1 MSELIDN
8 PSRRKDVLKRLIRSL
23 HGGANVESVR
33 AELGSLLGQVPYDD
47 VVAVEQELVR
57 EGLPIAE
64 LTGMCDLHS
73 AALRGA
79 IDQSRAKTAPP
90 GHPVHTFLQE
100 NRALAAVL
108 DGLERELALLAR
120 AELSLE
126 VGALLLRL
134 RAGSNQLGDV
144 DKHYRRKEY
153 LLFPFLEKR
162 EISGPPKVMWAKHDE
177 ARAKLKGAREV
188 LEAAAGSSVD
198 ELRGAAELVLRP
210 AVAAVREM
218 IDKEEK
224 ILFPMCLDQL
234 TAGEWLEIER
244 QSTEIGYC
252 LYDPLERWQP
262 EGHVAPEPVAQVE
275 RARLQLPSGSFALPE
290 LVAMLNTLPVDL
302 TFVDQDD
309 VVRYF
314 TQGRERVF
322 DRNRAILGRKV
333 QLCHPPASVHVVE
346 RILDDF
352 RAGRQDSAAFWLELR
367 GRFIHIEYRAVRDPG
382 GSYLGT
388 VEISQDLTEK
398 RALQGDRRLLTYTD
412 GEQAHAPHPTA
423 PAR

>member
-8 PSRRKDVLKRLIRSL
+8 ATERKDVLKRLIRSL
-23 HGGANVESVR
+23 HSGADAEAVR
-33 AELGSLLGQVPYDD
+33 AELGALLGQVPYDD
-47 VVAVEQELVR
+47 VVAVEQELVN

-79 IDQSRAKTAPP
+79 IDQSRAKVAPP

-100 NRALAAVL
+100 NRALSLRL
-108 DGLERELALLAR
+108 DGLELELAVLEA
-120 AELSLE
+120 AEPSLE

-134 RAGSNQLGDV
+134 RAGFNELTDV

-188 LEAAAGSSVD
+188 LEAAAGSSAE
-198 ELRGAAELVLRP
+198 ELRAAAELVLRP
-210 AVAAVREM
+210 VVVALREM

-234 TAGEWLEIER
+234 TVGEWLEIER

-252 LYDPLERWQP
+252 LYDPIERWQP

-275 RARLQLPSGSFALPE
+275 GARLQLPSGSFALQE

-314 TQGRERVF
+314 TQGRERIF

-333 QLCHPPASVHVVE
+333 QLCHPPSSVHVVE
-346 RILDDF
+346 RILGDF
-352 RAGRQDSAAFWLELR
+352 RAGRQDRAAFWLELR
-367 GRFIHIEYRAVRDPG
+367 GRFIHIEYFAVRDERR
-382 GSYLGT
+382 SYLGT
-388 VEISQDLTEK
+388 LEVSQDLTDK
-398 RALQGDRRLLTYTD
+398 RALQGQRRLLSYAD
-412 GEQAHAPHPTA
+412 AEQAHG
-423 PAR
+423 